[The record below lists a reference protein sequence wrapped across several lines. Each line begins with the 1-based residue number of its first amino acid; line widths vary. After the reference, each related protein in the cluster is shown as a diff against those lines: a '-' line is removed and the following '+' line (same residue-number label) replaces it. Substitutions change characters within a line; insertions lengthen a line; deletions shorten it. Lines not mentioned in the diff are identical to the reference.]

1 MQIRLDQIGDQPY
14 TWNQTR
20 SILAHEL
27 ERGGLTDLGPVI
39 WRGEIRRVA
48 TDFLL
53 YAQLSYEQ
61 TSTCSRCLGPAIG
74 RVDETLELLIQ
85 IEEEAAKEEEE
96 ESEIELTED
105 DMGVLTLAG
114 PQFDLEPL
122 MREQMQLSVAMRSL
136 CRAECRGL
144 CPQCGVDLNLAAC
157 ACNREKIDP
166 RWAGLAVLKDRMVDG
181 EADS

>member
-20 SILAHEL
+20 SILAPEL

-39 WRGEIRRVA
+39 WRGEIRRVVA
-48 TDFLL
+48 DFLL
-53 YAQLSYEQ
+53 HAQLSYEQ
-61 TSTCSRCLGPAIG
+61 TSTCSRCLEPAIG

-96 ESEIELTED
+96 SEIELTED

-114 PQFDLEPL
+114 PQYDLEPL
-122 MREQMQLSVAMRSL
+122 MREQMQLSVPMRPL

-144 CPQCGVDLNLAAC
+144 CPQCGANLNLEAC
-157 ACNREKIDP
+157 ACDREKIDP
-166 RWAGLAVLKDRMVDG
+166 RWAGLAALKGRLVDG